1 MNNNYNTKET
11 EEIKGII
18 DKINEKVDRN
28 GREYLIVVLE
38 AKEFGSNGD
47 AIFVFNDRD
56 KWKEELEVGRE
67 YIFTVKSGTNKPE
80 AKILVDANWTSS
92 GEIG

>member
-56 KWKEELEVGRE
+56 K
-67 YIFTVKSGTNKPE
+67 
-80 AKILVDANWTSS
+80 
-92 GEIG
+92 